1 MTKERYEKDLS
12 ALIKKG
18 LALYNAIQYEC
29 VPQAFTQAA
38 TEKYGDDI
46 EQFLQ
51 KIPSFKNEYQEW
63 YSESKAL
70 VRQLLPDR
78 LSDFTQ
84 YYEKPKGRRDLNQ
97 INYTIEDYLQGL
109 NWSGEFDGTAI
120 SHFLQQLKIVES
132 IQERFRSS
140 LFDVRQLAQADLFD
154 TELDGAKELARNK
167 FIRAAGVVAGVV
179 LERHLKEVCN
189 TRSVPIRKRRPQI
202 ADLNDA
208 LKNEGVI
215 DTPQWRSI
223 QFLGD
228 LRNAC
233 AHDKTPEPTSEQV
246 DDLLAGVTK
255 VIKTVF

>member
-18 LALYNAIQYEC
+18 LALYNAIQFEC

-51 KIPSFKNEYQEW
+51 KIPSFKNEYQGW

-109 NWSGEFDGTAI
+109 NWSGKFDDTAI

-179 LERHLKEVCN
+179 LERHLKELSRAAAKHTTVAKRKC
-189 TRSVPIRKRRPQI
+189 TTGVMGDGSDLGVGGLRGPWAEGPGRTKGQPAPVPR
-202 ADLNDA
+202 
-208 LKNEGVI
+208 
-215 DTPQWRSI
+215 I
-223 QFLGD
+223 QL
-228 LRNAC
+228 
-233 AHDKTPEPTSEQV
+233 HS
-246 DDLLAGVTK
+246 AGCP
-255 VIKTVF
+255 